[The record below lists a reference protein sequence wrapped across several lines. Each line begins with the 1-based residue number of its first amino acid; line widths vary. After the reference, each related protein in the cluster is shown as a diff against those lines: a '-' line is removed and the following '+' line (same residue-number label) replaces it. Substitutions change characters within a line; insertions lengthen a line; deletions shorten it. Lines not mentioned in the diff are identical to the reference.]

1 MSEDTY
7 IHPNHLVVRGV
18 TSPGAP
24 IPLAPP
30 QVLGSNE
37 DVGSGAWEK
46 LSLTGANLATGVR
59 VKNYGSVSSMI
70 QVAGSASEC
79 PDKGFHLEEGEEVF
93 IEIPRLGNVFV
104 RGVGG
109 SATLTFIAS

>member
-7 IHPNHLVVRGV
+7 IHPSHLVASGV

-37 DVGSGAWEK
+37 DVDSSAWEN

-59 VKNYGSVSSMI
+59 VKNYGATGAMI
-70 QVAGSASEC
+70 QIAGAVAEC
-79 PDKGFHLEEGEEVF
+79 PTKGFHLEEGEEVF
-93 IEIPRLGNVFV
+93 LEVRELSNVFV
-104 RGVGG
+104 KGVGNN
-109 SATLTFIAS
+109 ATLTFIAS